1 VSCIKQ
7 ALAAVGLEDVG
18 VHTVD
23 SFQGSEAQVCVCSFV
38 RSNSRQV
45 VGFVKQCQR
54 LNVALTRAR
63 HVLVGG
69 AYSIASLGCSVHRKL
84 GPPTAARGPS
94 LATNVLHTQCGVTV
108 GNAATLEASES
119 QVLRQ
124 LICDAR
130 ERGLLR
136 TESQAQLGLA
146 R

>member
-7 ALAAVGLEDVG
+7 ALAAAGLEGVS

-38 RSNSRQV
+38 RSNPRHV

-69 AYSIASLGCSVHRKL
+69 AHSFASLGCSVPRVSGRDHRPL
-84 GPPTAARGPS
+84 TSACVLP
-94 LATNVLHTQCGVTV
+94 TNV
-108 GNAATLEASES
+108 
-119 QVLRQ
+119 
-124 LICDAR
+124 
-130 ERGLLR
+130 
-136 TESQAQLGLA
+136 
-146 R
+146 